1 MAEAALELIAQG
13 FLGLKWMR
21 LGVEPLDGDMPGGG
35 FSYACYQIQQ
45 RSFACAMLPKQAYA
59 FLAFGANERWVIT
72 FLLPRCFVR
81 LLISSIC
88 LPNKFCEAYE

>member
-59 FLAFGANERWVIT
+59 FLAFGAKREVGDNFSFAQV
-72 FLLPRCFVR
+72 LCQA
-81 LLISSIC
+81 
-88 LPNKFCEAYE
+88 AYLEHLFTE